1 MATKKDYRDF
11 ILEQISDL
19 GDIICRPMMGEY
31 LLYYQGVLFGGLYDD
46 RLLVKKTVD
55 NVKFNLPEVVPY
67 PHAKPMYQIEDVD
80 DRELMKEVILT
91 TWRNLKKTI
100 L

>member
-19 GDIICRPMMGEY
+19 EDIICRPMMGEY
-31 LLYYQGVLFGGLYDD
+31 LLYYQGVLFGGLYDN
-46 RLLVKKTVD
+46 RFLVKKTDD
-55 NVKFNLPEVVPY
+55 NAKFNLSEVIPY

-91 TWRNLKKTI
+91 TWHNLKN
-100 L
+100 

>member
-19 GDIICRPMMGEY
+19 EDIICRPMMGEY
-31 LLYYQGVLFGGLYDD
+31 LLYYQGVLFGGLYDN
-46 RLLVKKTVD
+46 RFLIKKTVD
-55 NVKFNLPEVVPY
+55 NAKFNLPEVIHY
-67 PHAKPMYQIEDVD
+67 PGAKPMYQIEDVD

-91 TWRNLKKTI
+91 SWHNLKK
-100 L
+100 

>member
-19 GDIICRPMMGEY
+19 EDIICRPMMGEY
-31 LLYYQGVLFGGLYDD
+31 LLYYQGVLFGGLYDN

-55 NVKFNLPEVVPY
+55 NAKFNLPEVIPY
-67 PHAKPMYQIEDVD
+67 PGAKPMYQIEDVD
-80 DRELMKEVILT
+80 DRELMKEVVLT
-91 TWRNLKKTI
+91 TWHNLKK
-100 L
+100 